1 MTYIPRGPKRPVN
14 ISLSE
19 DLVRD
24 ASALTSNLSETV
36 EKLLSDYVEAEQAR
50 RDDKERRIDETLR
63 LLAEHEAEHGL
74 WGEEYC
80 QL

>member
-1 MTYIPRGPKRPVN
+1 
-14 ISLSE
+14 
-19 DLVRD
+19 VRD